1 MASTIGE
8 TSSDK
13 SQTKVLVAHEKPTA
27 QDAVRTWV
35 ALVVTVVITILGLA
49 YLMAILFGWIGANKF
64 GTTEAIIL
72 AVLLFFNSVLIGKL
86 DTLSISGKGIEFKVR
101 EVEKEQRKQ
110 KDEIRSIQFLL
121 RYFVTPSELKR
132 LEQLAERSS
141 PFRINNDYDKKLLH
155 NELRRLR
162 SLDLIEMVEG
172 HTIGGDKDGIHE
184 QKGDLYKHVRITKR
198 GREYLGL
205 RESIETHSNVAN
217 SN

>member
-1 MASTIGE
+1 MASTNEEI
-8 TSSDK
+8 SSDK
-13 SQTKVLVAHEKPTA
+13 SQGKVLSARKKPPA
-27 QDAVRTWV
+27 QDAVRTWI
-35 ALVVTVVITILGLA
+35 ALVVTIVITLLGLA

-86 DTLSISGKGIEFKVR
+86 DTLSISGKGIELKVR

-141 PFRINNDYDKKLLH
+141 PFRMNNDYDKKLLH

-172 HTIGGDKDGIHE
+172 HTIGGDKDGINE

>member
-1 MASTIGE
+1 MSITIEE

-13 SQTKVLVAHEKPTA
+13 SEGKILVAQEKPTA

-35 ALVVTVVITILGLA
+35 GLVVTVVITILGLA

-86 DTLSISGKGIEFKVR
+86 ETLSISGKGIEFKVR

-132 LEQLAERSS
+132 LE
-141 PFRINNDYDKKLLH
+141 
-155 NELRRLR
+155 
-162 SLDLIEMVEG
+162 
-172 HTIGGDKDGIHE
+172 
-184 QKGDLYKHVRITKR
+184 
-198 GREYLGL
+198 
-205 RESIETHSNVAN
+205 
-217 SN
+217 

>member
-1 MASTIGE
+1 M
-8 TSSDK
+8 SSDK
-13 SQTKVLVAHEKPTA
+13 SQSKVLAAQEKPPA

-49 YLMAILFGWIGANKF
+49 YLMAILFGWIGGNRF

-86 DTLSISGKGIEFKVR
+86 DTLSISGKGIELKVR

-141 PFRINNDYDKKLLH
+141 PFRINSDYDKKLLH

-172 HTIGGDKDGIHE
+172 QTIGGDKDGIHE